1 MADGPVTI
9 ELDIDNGKDDK
20 NLKKVIVNNN
30 NKKMEKDNS
39 VKD

>member
-1 MADGPVTI
+1 VADGLVTI
-9 ELDIDNGKDDK
+9 EFDIDNGKDDK